1 MRQFRIIVLLLV
13 AVVLVVFAVQNAEQI
28 TLKLLFWNFEIST
41 ALMMLICFALGS
53 VFMLIYT
60 IPIVGRMKREAGP
73 GKTTNDLS

>member
-41 ALMMLICFALGS
+41 ALMMLICFALGV

-60 IPIVGRMKREAGP
+60 IPIVARMKRKGGP
-73 GKTTNDLS
+73 GNNTNDMK

>member
-60 IPIVGRMKREAGP
+60 IPIVARMKRKAAP
-73 GKTTNDLS
+73 GNTTNDMK

>member
-60 IPIVGRMKREAGP
+60 IPIVARMKRKAAP
-73 GKTTNDLS
+73 GNTTNVMK